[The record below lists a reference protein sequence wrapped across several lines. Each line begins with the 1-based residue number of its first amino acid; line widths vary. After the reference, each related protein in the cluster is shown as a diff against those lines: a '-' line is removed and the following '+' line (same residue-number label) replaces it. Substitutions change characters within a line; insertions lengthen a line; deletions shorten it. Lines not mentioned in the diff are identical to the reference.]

1 MGLQLII
8 CVETNKKCNSDFIYI
23 RSTINR
29 FYDVDNANIRI
40 TPVYLDGKGKY
51 ASGKVKKEVAS
62 LKNQYKAAAKNN
74 SSIVIYCF
82 DCDNYD
88 TKTEDLRFLNEA
100 REYCD
105 ENGFRFVWFCK
116 DIEDVYLGK
125 QISERRKKLGL
136 SQEDLAEISGVSP
149 RTINSVE
156 LGKANPSINVLNK
169 MVKPLG
175 FVITLSERVT
185 HE

>member
-1 MGLQLII
+1 MG
-8 CVETNKKCNSDFIYI
+8 
-23 RSTINR
+23 
-29 FYDVDNANIRI
+29 A
-40 TPVYLDGKGKY
+40 
-51 ASGKVKKEVAS
+51 KVM
-62 LKNQYKAAAKNN
+62 
-74 SSIVIYCF
+74 
-82 DCDNYD
+82 
-88 TKTEDLRFLNEA
+88 
-100 REYCD
+100 
-105 ENGFRFVWFCK
+105 EN
-116 DIEDVYLGK
+116 LGK

-175 FVITLSERVT
+175 FVVTLSERVT